1 MSGHNEPQT
10 IAAAP
15 ARAATARLISCGLAA
30 PVAATEAIEG
40 LAEVIVEAGVSV
52 GLLNVVSA
60 VAVWAVAFQ
69 PVACELILLVV
80 VLACFKYLVTVWVVD
95 MVDVTVVVVVVSD
108 QSPVGASARVAGV
121 RASRTA
127 ATAIVKRILV

>member
-1 MSGHNEPQT
+1 M
-10 IAAAP
+10 
-15 ARAATARLISCGLAA
+15 ISCAVAA

-52 GLLNVVSA
+52 GLLNVVAA
-60 VAVWAVAFQ
+60 VVVWAVAFQ
-69 PVACELILLVV
+69 PVACELMLLVV
-80 VLACFKYLVTVWVVD
+80 ALACIKYLVTVWVVD

-108 QSPVGASARVAGV
+108 QSPVGASARAAGV

-127 ATAIVKRILV
+127 ATAVVKRILV